1 MEERARE
8 LYAQVQDP
16 RIPDRFRRPEEFGFT
31 SSQRRLAESGAL
43 GLEAM
48 AATRR
53 DPAAEGEA
61 IGAAASATGA
71 AGALGAT
78 GDAGASQDPAR
89 RRAALMYR
97 TTSSDYGHFDPSIL
111 EMPSQWNGKRDDMVR
126 MQNYT
131 VYRSDGLNTALDKGR
146 YID

>member
-1 MEERARE
+1 MSLPPEMEAMEERARE

-16 RIPDRFRRPEEFGFT
+16 RIPERFRKPEDFGFT
-31 SSQRRLAESGAL
+31 SSQKRLAESGSTGNPA
-43 GLEAM
+43 GPDATDASEA
-48 AATRR
+48 
-53 DPAAEGEA
+53 
-61 IGAAASATGA
+61 S
-71 AGALGAT
+71 
-78 GDAGASQDPAR
+78 R

-97 TTSSDYGHFDPSIL
+97 TTNEDYGRFDPSIL
-111 EMPSQWNGKRDDMVR
+111 EMPAQWNGKRDDMVR